1 MTVDMALPRMAQ
13 IARTHC
19 LGVLVIDEI
28 QHLKQAIKGGREKML
43 NFFVT
48 LVNTVGVP
56 VVLIGTTK
64 AMSVL
69 QDEFRQARRSSGQGA
84 IIWERMQNDVSWEIM
99 LRAMWKNQWTRKHS
113 ELTEDI
119 KNVLYDT
126 SQGIIDIVVKLYAMA
141 QSKVIAD
148 RTEIVTV
155 KDIKEVAAEQLQLV
169 KKMLDALRSGD
180 VKKLAQYEDIL
191 PINAHEYIAAQ
202 ARRISVNVPAFGKDE
217 PLPLEA
223 QAVLR
228 LIEMDIPSKVAR
240 SSVKKAI
247 GKSTVG
253 QPLSAVIQKAFML
266 AMNMDVKKET
276 EDLSVNADDLRG
288 ITSDNPYDTLK
299 ESGIITEVGDE
310 F

>member
-1 MTVDMALPRMAQ
+1 
-13 IARTHC
+13 
-19 LGVLVIDEI
+19 
-28 QHLKQAIKGGREKML
+28 
-43 NFFVT
+43 
-48 LVNTVGVP
+48 
-56 VVLIGTTK
+56 
-64 AMSVL
+64 MSVL

-126 SQGIIDIVVKLYAMA
+126 SQGIIDIAVKLYAMA

-169 KKMLDALRSGD
+169 KMMLDALRSGD
-180 VKKLAQYEDIL
+180 VKKLAQYEDIM

-202 ARRISVNVPAFGKDE
+202 ARRISVNIPAFGKDE

-240 SSVKKAI
+240 SSVRKAI

-266 AMNMDVKKET
+266 ALNMDVKKET

-288 ITSDNPYDTLK
+288 ITSGNPYDTLK
-299 ESGIITEVGDE
+299 EGGIIMEVGDE